1 MVTCLGPC
9 HAYACTS
16 QAGGAGVG
24 CKCSCAPSPPQPHQ
38 AQEGQAHAWPSVKEM
53 RRAHEQALRLAHAPS
68 ARPKPVVPHSESSLI
83 VWQSLPAEPK
93 KMEYDVD
100 LRGQQHG
107 SSLVAIP
114 ATQAGAPPLYKAPS
128 CASKAAPCEPLAR
141 VEPAAQREKTSCSRE
156 CGFQGLDEDLVLHE
170 TKCIRARLTKQN
182 GRLN

>member
-1 MVTCLGPC
+1 
-9 HAYACTS
+9 
-16 QAGGAGVG
+16 
-24 CKCSCAPSPPQPHQ
+24 
-38 AQEGQAHAWPSVKEM
+38 
-53 RRAHEQALRLAHAPS
+53 
-68 ARPKPVVPHSESSLI
+68 
-83 VWQSLPAEPK
+83 
-93 KMEYDVD
+93 MEYDVD

-182 GRLN
+182 ERLIEEARNEDGALRRKVKENVALEAGSCSDWDLFPRIALM